1 MRTNM
6 LWSRPFGSYFA
17 AVGALLFLLGVYPD
31 LGLAAQISCPVNDRK
46 FELIKGSDEYL
57 LLYYNTVVA
66 FIGRAE
72 LNDLYG
78 GKPADVSCDDVFSS
92 PDVIG
97 FVAGWDHDLL
107 IAYGITRDISGQA
120 VSLNKL
126 GWAPHGN
133 QLHIQMLGPK
143 DFFDPTSHVHICWNQ
158 LGNGRWM
165 FGNSSHSPCTGDP
178 PGYSARE
185 TIFTVKL

>member
-1 MRTNM
+1 MKTY
-6 LWSRPFGSYFA
+6 LGSLRLSTTYLV
-17 AVGALLFLLGVYPD
+17 VGGVLLSLLCFYSGLCQAEQVSCKVAD
-31 LGLAAQISCPVNDRK
+31 LK
-46 FELIKGSDEYL
+46 FELVKGSDEYL
-57 LLYYNTVVA
+57 LLYHNTVVA

-78 GKPADVSCDDVFSS
+78 GKEPDVSCDDVFSS

-97 FVAGWDHDLL
+97 FVVGWDHDLL
-107 IAYGITRDISGQA
+107 IAYGITRDISGEA
-120 VSLNKL
+120 ISLNKL

-133 QLHIQMLGPK
+133 QLHMQTLGPR
-143 DFFDPTSHVHICWNQ
+143 DFFDPTSHVRICWNQ

-165 FGNSSHSPCTGDP
+165 FGNSMHDPCTGDP
-178 PGYSARE
+178 PAYSARE